1 MKTGIVLQLLG
12 KMPWW
17 THEAEESGG
26 ISAWLSGM
34 WVKTW
39 RRKRS
44 WHGGRP
50 CPEMKVTR
58 ACSRPGVLKLQDL
71 MPNNLRWSW
80 CNNSRYEVHDKYN
93 VLETSW
99 NHASPSSMEKLF
111 SRNLVHGAKKFADCR
126 SRQREW
132 PVENAERERS
142 IPGATE
148 QFPWAGT
155 SVGVKGHW
163 GKAWPV
169 PGAREPC
176 WAAGPSSWETVGP
189 MMLYLQK
196 KCYFRRPSWPQ
207 CEELEQNEKEGRV
220 SYEKL

>member
-1 MKTGIVLQLLG
+1 
-12 KMPWW
+12 MPSDEDRHRPAAARKDALMAVRW

-132 PVENAERERS
+132 PVGECRKGKEHSRS
-142 IPGATE
+142 NGA
-148 QFPWAGT
+148 
-155 SVGVKGHW
+155 
-163 GKAWPV
+163 V
-169 PGAREPC
+169 PL
-176 WAAGPSSWETVGP
+176 SWH
-189 MMLYLQK
+189 
-196 KCYFRRPSWPQ
+196 KCGS
-207 CEELEQNEKEGRV
+207 
-220 SYEKL
+220 